1 MNLFLVAGARPN
13 FMKIA
18 PIVRALKAQSDPQ
31 ITQIPRIEYKI
42 VHTGQHYD
50 YEMSQA
56 FFDDLEI
63 PKPDFFLEAGSGLGQ
78 IGKKFTFA
86 LNRFRHLRGR
96 WDGK

>member
-18 PIVRALKAQSDPQ
+18 PIVRALRAMNHEPSANKLAW
-31 ITQIPRIEYKI
+31 KI

-50 YEMSQA
+50 YKMSQA
-56 FFDDLEI
+56 FFDGLEI
-63 PKPDFFLEAGSGLGQ
+63 PRPDYFLEAGSGLGQ